1 MSSTHRA
8 NCLINNLTI
17 EIIVASKKMLLYSE
31 NSIRSREHVMSQQS
45 KRELLQAIRPS
56 YLKAN
61 KAGKTKSLDE
71 FVDATGYHRKY
82 AIRSE

>member
-1 MSSTHRA
+1 
-8 NCLINNLTI
+8 
-17 EIIVASKKMLLYSE
+17 
-31 NSIRSREHVMSQQS
+31 MSQQS

-71 FVDATGYHRKY
+71 FVDATGYPRKY